1 MCLGGGSSY
10 PDLGPRD
17 TSNEIIKS
25 KYELSEENRAR
36 NLKRSSSLVTFSD
49 DGNGGGDEPP
59 PDNIYDGSLGDYFS
73 DLSKSAS
80 NMFGGKG

>member
-1 MCLGGGSSY
+1 MCLGGGTSY

-36 NLKRSSSLVTFSD
+36 NLKRSGSLVTFDKSD
-49 DGNGGGDEPP
+49 NGKNEPV
-59 PDNIYDGSLGDYFS
+59 NNQVYDGDFGDYFS
-73 DLSKSAS
+73 DLSEAAS
-80 NMFGGKG
+80 NMFGGKD